1 MSYSL
6 FDSYNY
12 KNCDSTSEMNDEH
25 PRVQRENKL
34 LARRVTELLASWIS
48 QLIGPMPL
56 RREEMLNYTIT
67 LKDEITF
74 LEQER
79 CKSYSQENFQKSVV
93 ARARRQLY
101 LWLNFP
107 INELPAEL
115 LAHVFH
121 FVVIAPID
129 RTLTANRLK
138 LSGVCRRW
146 RNVFICTPLLW
157 SSIFIHD
164 HPPYRFSS
172 ISLDRAGWV
181 PLEVGIDM
189 RDNFWDGNE
198 QKHSIIPSHMS
209 ILMNILTPRV
219 PQIRKLSLLTDTWA
233 PMIVVLNRLQS
244 GPVPVLLERL
254 ELHRTGSPYVALS
267 GIPRQ
272 LLVPARLFRGHMPSL
287 RYLRLDGVHLNWQ
300 LSSLRKLRVLEMR
313 RMAMEVMPSVKVF
326 REILINSPEVHTLIF
341 QAAGPRWVKQ
351 ELSTWSKL
359 SLRSLHTLYL
369 GDFVAGYAEFI
380 TALFESP
387 FLRRL
392 SLDTLDGG
400 DYTPL
405 LRLMTNAF
413 PMLTV
418 LTIRHLEMSD
428 TKETEDVIWEWLCS
442 MPKLKFLKISR
453 VTDRFFGALLRHPQL
468 MSGCIGGGT
477 DMQPVCPV
485 LKDVEFVDNNFQ
497 MASRLLDSRRELG
510 VPLRHVF
517 VSTDNATSGELEH
530 YQNLPGLVVS
540 RAHAHMRRD
549 LELQYLYD

>member
-1 MSYSL
+1 ML
-6 FDSYNY
+6 R
-12 KNCDSTSEMNDEH
+12 NCCGPAPIYFTASASIPALDIGSAKSWCLPSSCPRPHARKQGRLEISDARASRTS
-25 PRVQRENKL
+25 
-34 LARRVTELLASWIS
+34 ELLAA
-48 QLIGPMPL
+48 M
-56 RREEMLNYTIT
+56 
-67 LKDEITF
+67 
-74 LEQER
+74 
-79 CKSYSQENFQKSVV
+79 C
-93 ARARRQLY
+93 
-101 LWLNFP
+101 
-107 INELPAEL
+107 
-115 LAHVFH
+115 
-121 FVVIAPID
+121 
-129 RTLTANRLK
+129 TAT
-138 LSGVCRRW
+138 V
-146 RNVFICTPLLW
+146 
-157 SSIFIHD
+157 
-164 HPPYRFSS
+164 
-172 ISLDRAGWV
+172 
-181 PLEVGIDM
+181 
-189 RDNFWDGNE
+189 
-198 QKHSIIPSHMS
+198 Q
-209 ILMNILTPRV
+209 
-219 PQIRKLSLLTDTWA
+219 
-233 PMIVVLNRLQS
+233 
-244 GPVPVLLERL
+244 
-254 ELHRTGSPYVALS
+254 
-267 GIPRQ
+267 
-272 LLVPARLFRGHMPSL
+272 
-287 RYLRLDGVHLNWQ
+287 
-300 LSSLRKLRVLEMR
+300 
-313 RMAMEVMPSVKVF
+313 
-326 REILINSPEVHTLIF
+326 
-341 QAAGPRWVKQ
+341 RWVQQ